1 MEINYTTQTG
11 TKKRAQV
18 TTLTSDK
25 IDFQTKIVVICQL
38 SLSKIG
44 TEVLKGTRR
53 DNYNKKVTLSRRFNN
68 YKHIV
73 TQQQN
78 TKIHG
83 TKTDK
88 NKGRI

>member
-25 IDFQTKIVVICQL
+25 TDFQTKIVVICQL

-53 DNYNKKVTLSRRFNN
+53 ENYNNKKVTLSRRFNN

-73 TQQQN
+73 T
-78 TKIHG
+78 
-83 TKTDK
+83 
-88 NKGRI
+88 